1 MVALVTIWVLR
12 DAYGPQQKAE
22 LIGNVTDAVAAAL
35 GEDVRD
41 STWVVI
47 EEIQRGDWGVG
58 GRDAGPGRR
67 RPGEGE

>member
-1 MVALVTIWVLR
+1 MALVTIWVLR
-12 DAYGPQQKAE
+12 DEYGPQQKAE
-22 LIGNVTDAVAAAL
+22 LIRNVTDAVAHAL

-58 GRDAGPGRR
+58 GRDVGPGRPR
-67 RPGEGE
+67 SRGG